1 MTKYF
6 WKYWWT
12 YIPEV
17 LLPVIEKIEL
27 EYASIKKDK
36 SFWLEFKSCL
46 ESYSWRPTPLYYAKN
61 LSEYFNTAKIYIKR
75 EDLNHTWAHKINNV
89 VGQVLLAK
97 RMWKKRII
105 TETWAGQNWLA
116 VATCAAKFW
125 IESVIY
131 MWEIDIER
139 QRPNVC
145 WMELL
150 WSKVVSVKTWTR
162 TLKDAVNAAMRDWI
176 TNVDSTHYV
185 IWSALWPSPFP
196 SMVRD
201 FQSVIGKELKKQIRK
216 IEWKDPDYIFACVWW
231 WSNSIWIFS
240 SFLKNKNVNLIWV
253 EAWWYDK
260 WKIWQHASRFDWVWA
275 SDWIFQWYLSK
286 VLQDDDGQ
294 VLPTHSVSA
303 WLDYAWV
310 WPEHAYLNEI
320 KRVKYISANDKEA
333 VDAFKLL
340 ASKEG
345 IISALES
352 AHAYA
357 WAFRLIKKMKRSDI
371 VVINQSGRG
380 DKDIFII
387 NSVLKPKNWNTF
399 LEQELKRLNN

>member
-12 YIPEV
+12 FIPEV
-17 LLPVIEKIEL
+17 LLPVIDEIEIAYSKL
-27 EYASIKKDK
+27 KKDK
-36 SFWLEFKSCL
+36 SFWEEFEWCL
-46 ESYSWRPTPLYYAKN
+46 SNYSWRPTPLYYAEN
-61 LSEYFNTAKIYIKR
+61 LSKHFNSAKIYIKR

-89 VGQVLLAK
+89 IGQILLAK

-125 IESVIY
+125 LESVIY

-145 WMELL
+145 WMELM
-150 WSKVVSVKTWTR
+150 WSKVVPVSTWTK
-162 TLKDAVNAAMRDWI
+162 TLKDAVNAALRDWI
-176 TNVDSTHYV
+176 TNVDSSHYI

-196 SMVRD
+196 SMVKD
-201 FQSVIGKELKKQIRK
+201 FQSVIWKEVKKQITK
-216 IEWKDPDYIFACVWW
+216 LEWRDPNYIFACVWW

-240 SFLKNKNVNLIWV
+240 SFLSNKSVNLIWV
-253 EAWWYDK
+253 EAGGYDK
-260 WKIWQHASRFDWVWA
+260 SKKWQHASRFDWVWA
-275 SDWIFQWYLSK
+275 SDWIFQWYFSK
-286 VLQDDDGQ
+286 VLQDEDGQ

-320 KRVKYISANDKEA
+320 KRVKYISANDKQA
-333 VDAFKLL
+333 VDAFKLV
-340 ASKEG
+340 ASKEW

-357 WAFRLIKKMKRSDI
+357 GAFSMIRKMKKSDI

-387 NSVLKPKNWNTF
+387 NSVLKPKNWNNF
-399 LEQELKRLNN
+399 LKEELKRLT